1 VSDLTDEE
9 LDQLLAAANADLL
22 DRIKTITDADADP
35 GLRRIRE
42 LIEASSLGT
51 PAARRIRGRTPDDLA
66 EEAVRRA
73 YGGRPDLITGRTY
86 LERGEPVVVLIRWG
100 PGGGPRNVL
109 VERADGSR
117 VVRPFRGLRR
127 PR

>member
-1 VSDLTDEE
+1 M
-9 LDQLLAAANADLL
+9 AD
-22 DRIKTITDADADP
+22 DSDP
-35 GLRRIRE
+35 GLQRIRD

-51 PAARRIRGRTPDDLA
+51 PAAKRLRERTGDDVIEDVQRRMYGR
-66 EEAVRRA
+66 
-73 YGGRPDLITGRTY
+73 RPDLITGTIY
-86 LERGEPVVVLIRWG
+86 LERGEPVRVITRWG